1 MFFVFFCIGQYV
13 LCFGGSKFQDIF
25 LFYKRASFLF
35 LFFLY
40 WAIHF
45 LYCGPKF
52 QDMFFIFNFMFFV
65 FFWYFS
71 VLGDPNF
78 RIYVFI
84 YCSICFQ
91 LLFFHFVLF
100 FLHPKQTMYVDTYV
114 YITMA

>member
-1 MFFVFFCIGQYV
+1 MGPNFRIC
-13 LCFGGSKFQDIF
+13 F
-25 LFYKRASFLF
+25 LFLILCF
-35 LFFLY
+35 LFFLG
-40 WAIHF
+40 IF
-45 LYCGPKF
+45 LYLA
-52 QDMFFIFNFMFFV
+52 IRV
-65 FFWYFS
+65 F

>member
-1 MFFVFFCIGQYV
+1 M
-13 LCFGGSKFQDIF
+13 
-25 LFYKRASFLF
+25 
-35 LFFLY
+35 
-40 WAIHF
+40 
-45 LYCGPKF
+45 YCGPKF
-52 QDMFFIFNFMFFV
+52 QDMFFILNFMFSV
-65 FFWYFS
+65 FLYFS
-71 VLGDPNF
+71 VFGNTFFALGDPNF